1 MLWKVIEYTSHQ
13 PSNNW
18 NPRRKIMTPNPH
30 YVNMM
35 INIGIFAML
44 VYVAIQVS

>member
-1 MLWKVIEYTSHQ
+1 MLGRLIEYTRTTTYQHK
-13 PSNNW
+13 
-18 NPRRKIMTPNPH
+18 PRRKYMTPNPH
-30 YVNMM
+30 YINMM

>member
-1 MLWKVIEYTSHQ
+1 MWHKLIEHIDST
-13 PSNNW
+13 NKIE
-18 NPRRKIMTPNPH
+18 RKKIMTPNPH
-30 YVNMM
+30 YINMM